1 MDEEGYVLF
10 VKKNA
15 LQMLIPKYGLEGTLY
30 INKEKSG
37 VTFEFNEEVRFLNM
51 D

>member
-37 VTFEFNEEVRFLNM
+37 VTFEFNEEVRNLHKL
-51 D
+51 